1 MHSPRH
7 GFTAT
12 HYNSL
17 IFLAGG
23 RGNSSIELF
32 SPETHTFTKLAV
44 SLPKS
49 INCST
54 AVYVDEGVLIFSGD
68 NLYMYSI
75 QDSLLDLGSI
85 YYNVWW
91 SIFYTHRLM
100 GLNGNNCTMWTWDMN
115 QDDKAR
121 IMKLYVGNKYSPIN
135 IIIKFKG
142 KVIIWLLD

>member
-1 MHSPRH
+1 
-7 GFTAT
+7 
-12 HYNSL
+12 
-17 IFLAGG
+17 
-23 RGNSSIELF
+23 
-32 SPETHTFTKLAV
+32 
-44 SLPKS
+44 
-49 INCST
+49 
-54 AVYVDEGVLIFSGD
+54 
-68 NLYMYSI
+68 MYSI